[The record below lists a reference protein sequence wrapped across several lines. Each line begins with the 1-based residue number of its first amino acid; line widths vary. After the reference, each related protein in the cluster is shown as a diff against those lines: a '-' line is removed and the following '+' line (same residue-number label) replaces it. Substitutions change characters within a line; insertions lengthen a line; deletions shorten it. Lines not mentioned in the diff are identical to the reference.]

1 MLSGISYY
9 HFQWPVGSG
18 GCSASEYIGMVPPQ
32 KHVLGIWPQ
41 RLGGGH
47 AVSAG
52 CPTGPQ
58 GVYAD
63 MLFLSVNRR
72 VLSLPFL
79 ELGQILLAAP
89 GLSTVGP
96 IWEESRVPESSPGLL
111 EFGERR
117 SQFIPAMVEHSL

>member
-1 MLSGISYY
+1 MLSGISHY
-9 HFQWPVGSG
+9 HPQWPVGSG
-18 GCSASEYIGMVPPQ
+18 GCSASEYIGLVPPQ

-58 GVYAD
+58 SVYAD

-79 ELGQILLAAP
+79 ELGQSLLAAP
-89 GLSTVGP
+89 GLSTHYSWPHLGGIDGARKFP
-96 IWEESRVPESSPGLL
+96 WPLGIRGTEISIYPCYG
-111 EFGERR
+111 
-117 SQFIPAMVEHSL
+117 